1 MVIRLRVHSCKK
13 KKDYDVMTKR
23 SAKGRCCVLDTVM
36 CTRTMKARVV
46 FDCRVT
52 KQRRICMQEGYY
64 GIAEYAWNDLCLTKD
79 KSVRFYHTDASEL
92 ISTIRGMIAR

>member
-1 MVIRLRVHSCKK
+1 
-13 KKDYDVMTKR
+13 
-23 SAKGRCCVLDTVM
+23 
-36 CTRTMKARVV
+36 
-46 FDCRVT
+46 
-52 KQRRICMQEGYY
+52 MQEGYY